1 MFRIVRFLPKLMLGS
16 RQSTSQE
23 SITFKLRLNWMTLLR
38 RIVVTTRVL
47 LLVPASFHLSWS
59 YSSLLQPEWYVVFVH
74 HMISFVPLPYCIHLH
89 MISANAYTLSRVS
102 LLQYRSNYHLG
113 WGFSLG
119 RAWLLE
125 LSLLVSVKC
134 LMFISSTP
142 SPTRTMDTS
151 FYSSSSWLG

>member
-1 MFRIVRFLPKLMLGS
+1 MFIIVRFLPKLMLGS
-16 RQSTSQE
+16 RQLTSQE

-102 LLQYRSNYHLG
+102 LLQYRSNYHLV
-113 WGFSLG
+113 WVSSLEH
-119 RAWLLE
+119 AWLLDQ
-125 LSLLVSVKC
+125 SLLVSETC
-134 LMFISSTP
+134 LTYTSSMP
-142 SPTRTMDTS
+142 SLTRTMDMS